1 MVAAGLK
8 FRAPAEAAQAWST
21 TIRFLESAAFENYS
35 GEVLSQA
42 GQTYTYTVQLA
53 WDEEL
58 IWANGWCAATQAQ
71 LDEEWQT
78 ITLEFSANGTP
89 LSPEAFATYEVSGA
103 QMECRWRYVVVSGW
117 PSGVTQLSTTVT
129 FARPLTDEVRTYPAG
144 THWYQYQIEKP

>member
-8 FRAPAEAAQAWST
+8 FRAPAQAAQAWST
-21 TIRFLESAAFENYS
+21 TIRFLESAALENYP

-58 IWANGWCAATQAQ
+58 IWANGWCAATQEQ
-71 LDEEWQT
+71 LDEAWQT
-78 ITLEFSANGTP
+78 ITMEFSANGTP
-89 LSPEAFATYEVSGA
+89 LSPEGFAIYEASGA
-103 QMECRWRYVVVSGW
+103 QMECRWRYAVVSGW
-117 PSGVTQLSTTVT
+117 PAGVTQLTTAVT
-129 FARPLTDEVRTYPAG
+129 FARPLTDEIITYPAG